1 MAQNKYRQEI
11 SKTHFTHRT
20 DSMER
25 LRELEAQFLE
35 SMRAESDL
43 EISKMWS
50 MRLIGIR
57 QVIVDRIF
65 TERQTIQF

>member
-11 SKTHFTHRT
+11 SKTHFAHRT

-35 SMRAESDL
+35 SMRAEPDL
-43 EISKMWS
+43 EISKMWFV
-50 MRLIGIR
+50 RLLGIR